1 MKLIETARA
10 PNPRRVRIFL
20 AEKGIAIPTEQVDL
34 AALEHKT
41 PGFQELN
48 PMQGVPVLV
57 LDDGSKLCESVAICR
72 YFEEIQPDPPLMGRD
87 ARDKAEVEMWQR
99 RMEIRYLFPV
109 MHVFRHTHP
118 HMAKLEVPQV
128 AAWGEA
134 NRPRVLD
141 MLNFLDSELGA
152 RRFIAG
158 ETYTIADITA
168 LVATDF
174 MKPAKI
180 ERPASLK
187 NLARWYDEVSSRPSA
202 SA

>member
-20 AEKGIAIPTEQVDL
+20 AEKGIEIPTEQIDL

-41 PGFQELN
+41 PEFGELN

-57 LDDGSKLCESVAICR
+57 MDDGSRLCESVAICR
-72 YFEEIQPDPPLMGRD
+72 YFEEIQPEPPLMGRD

-99 RMEIRYLFPV
+99 RMEIKYLFPI
-109 MHVFRHTHP
+109 MHTFRHTHP
-118 HMAKLEVPQV
+118 HMAKLEVPQI

-141 MLNFLDSELGA
+141 MLEFLDSELGT
-152 RRFIAG
+152 RQFIAG
-158 ETYTIADITA
+158 DAYTIADITA
-168 LVATDF
+168 MVATDF

-180 ERPASLK
+180 ERPESLT
-187 NLARWYDEVSSRPSA
+187 NLARWYDEVKARPSA